1 MLGLGLGINKQNAG
15 AVAMAPTQD
24 LLYKQAPLTSK
35 NSTTFFGDSSANFVS
50 EIGHEF
56 QNTHLVG
63 DGATAI
69 SFYAALDGKW
79 IRYYNV
85 NTLAWVE
92 VVYNHATGLILS
104 LGLEVLEMYT
114 ELGDVYALEEV
125 VGDVFYNLKG
135 SDNGSTTATSTTL
148 DTFRAGRN
156 DIVSNFVH
164 ENRGKVTHQFGY
176 SIGSS
181 NEIVPP
187 VMDNIRGL
195 DISNPTGYDAIG
207 GLLQYVGKIKLPL
220 YLKDSGALKGNGTDN
235 YIDLGLAPIDSADWY
250 WEVLG
255 KFNSLDSTFELNG
268 SREATNNDNFHWG
281 INPNDTW
288 QLGYKNDTERS
299 VISADTDLHIF
310 KCCGNGKFYIDDVL
324 TIDKSLVIGNIAT
337 IVLWLGGRNLD
348 GSLIYP
354 SNFTA
359 LYSKIV
365 YQGETLQYIPFSG
378 YAPSTDLAAYSYIDK
393 AGTNAEYTLEG
404 TVGASNIVAQD
415 SYHENMT
422 NGFDLW
428 QNDTDS
434 TYYRVPFDEDG
445 NSILTSGGTLAGY
458 TWVSRHPQPS
468 NHLLPC
474 ETKFEMAR
482 EPMIVQHTNF
492 FRDDAMRTMDYDD
505 IFDFKNKIFVRD
517 KDIYKDRLLVY
528 KSELSGSALTRAINY
543 TSPYE
548 EYFRIEMLAG
558 LMDFSIAN
566 ADNVK
571 WYFPDGT
578 TSTADKPAK
587 TLASDGI
594 VYLTCSDFSKSNIEI
609 KDNGTDAKY
618 VGDTSDFP
626 NFIYYASF
634 YSTSVTGDV
643 ADIKATNTAIFYNT
657 AVTGDVADIKATY
670 YANFGGTSVTGDVAD
685 IKATY
690 YASFA
695 STEVTGDVA
704 DIKAT
709 NTASFYNTA
718 VTGDV
723 ADIKA
728 TYYANFGGTS
738 VTGDVADIK
747 ATNTARFYN
756 TAVTGDVADIKAT
769 NIARFYNTAVTGDV
783 ADIKATNIAY
793 FYNTAVTG
801 DLGGLHPIT
810 NYLNLSSTTV
820 YGAYT
825 QVTGTSVPSTTDLSD
840 TSMTATDMDNTLIAY
855 AATTKNGGSF
865 TATNMTRTSA
875 SDAAVATL
883 EGSPRNWTISDIT
896 KVV

>member
-1 MLGLGLGINKQNAG
+1 MAWIYSDFSLIENPSGIG
-15 AVAMAPTQD
+15 YVQD
-24 LLYKQAPLTSK
+24 GSIQYYKNILHTIGYGVDQPIHALQLSDGTFSRTYSK
-35 NSTTFFGDSSANFVS
+35 GY
-50 EIGHEF
+50 
-56 QNTHLVG
+56 LV
-63 DGATAI
+63 DG
-69 SFYAALDGKW
+69 
-79 IRYYNV
+79 
-85 NTLAWVE
+85 
-92 VVYNHATGLILS
+92 NHS
-104 LGLEVLEMYT
+104 
-114 ELGDVYALEEV
+114 
-125 VGDVFYNLKG
+125 
-135 SDNGSTTATSTTL
+135 
-148 DTFRAGRN
+148 
-156 DIVSNFVH
+156 
-164 ENRGKVTHQFGY
+164 
-176 SIGSS
+176 
-181 NEIVPP
+181 
-187 VMDNIRGL
+187 VMDYQGR
-195 DISNPTGYDAIG
+195 
-207 GLLQYVGKIKLPL
+207 IKHQVSQFD
-220 YLKDSGALKGNGTDN
+220 DSFNANGTDN

-670 YANFGGTSVTGDVAD
+670 YANF
-685 IKATY
+685 
-690 YASFA
+690 
-695 STEVTGDVA
+695 
-704 DIKAT
+704 
-709 NTASFYNTA
+709 
-718 VTGDV
+718 
-723 ADIKA
+723 
-728 TYYANFGGTS
+728 
-738 VTGDVADIK
+738 
-747 ATNTARFYN
+747 
-756 TAVTGDVADIKAT
+756 
-769 NIARFYNTAVTGDV
+769 
-783 ADIKATNIAY
+783 
-793 FYNTAVTG
+793 YNTAVTG

-840 TSMTATDMDNTLIAY
+840 TSMTATDMDNTLSAY

-865 TATNMTRTSA
+865 SATNMTRTSA

-883 EGSPRNWTISDIT
+883 EGVPRSWTISDIT
-896 KVV
+896 KED